1 MWKEFLLKW
10 SLGTTVTHQPNVCA
24 YSWFCFTAQTPFKC
38 NNLSY
43 QYNFIMVIYIY
54 FNSSEAS
61 SDIMAKGKLRTV
73 TQWILMLCLRFNV
86 FLCSFLSYG
95 WSKTEV
101 VPQSNFSILRW
112 IISSS
117 GSQMTWIFERVCNSI
132 DWLKIDWYLELSTIP
147 SNLIQL
153 MKSSH
158 KACLGISA
166 EGNWT
171 SCRSLDKLAE
181 NLHKHKQSQSLMRLP
196 PCFSMALWAP
206 QIYTDIFPLHFVN
219 LTRKK
224 TGLKYHL

>member
-95 WSKTEV
+95 WR
-101 VPQSNFSILRW
+101 LRW
-112 IISSS
+112 YHNPISASWDELFQVQ
-117 GSQMTWIFERVCNSI
+117 GVKWHEYLREYAIQLI
-132 DWLKIDWYLELSTIP
+132 DWKLT
-147 SNLIQL
+147 
-153 MKSSH
+153 
-158 KACLGISA
+158 GI
-166 EGNWT
+166 
-171 SCRSLDKLAE
+171 
-181 NLHKHKQSQSLMRLP
+181 
-196 PCFSMALWAP
+196 
-206 QIYTDIFPLHFVN
+206 
-219 LTRKK
+219 
-224 TGLKYHL
+224 